1 MKKVFTI
8 ALVVSAFLMAETTI
22 EAQTLKNLLKKAT
35 SEVTTVENV
44 SAATSNG
51 KQAGAALKSLYT
63 QYKAD
68 GKMDMSNLT
77 NIMNLATLAN
87 NVQGLKGQDN
97 KTAFYKDF
105 ASGLILGSGNLVT
118 QVNSEA
124 VVEGLTGLVENVDL
138 SALTTSA
145 TSATEKAAS
154 ALSVASGKAGTAVEN
169 ATEIAESVSSIL
181 NLFK

>member
-1 MKKVFTI
+1 MKKVFAI
-8 ALVVSAFLMAETTI
+8 VLVVSAFLMAETAI

-145 TSATEKAAS
+145 TSAAEKAAS
-154 ALSVASGKAGTAVEN
+154 AITVASGKAGTAVEN

>member
-35 SEVTTVENV
+35 SEVTTVEKV

-118 QVNSEA
+118 QVNSAA

-138 SALTTSA
+138 SALTTTA

>member
-1 MKKVFTI
+1 MKKIFTVI
-8 ALVVSAFLMAETTI
+8 FAVSAFLLVETTAD
-22 EAQTLKNLLKKAT
+22 AQLLKNLLKKAT
-35 SEVTTVENV
+35 NEVTEVETV

-105 ASGLILGSGNLVT
+105 ASGLILGSGSLIT
-118 QVNSEA
+118 QTNSTA
-124 VVEGLTGLVENVDL
+124 VMTGLTDLVSNVDL
-138 SALTTSA
+138 SGLTTAA
-145 TSATEKAAS
+145 TSATAKAATAVNAATS
-154 ALSVASGKAGTAVEN
+154 KAGTAVEN
-169 ATEIAESVSSIL
+169 ATEIASSVSNIL

>member
-1 MKKVFTI
+1 MKKVFAI
-8 ALVVSAFLMAETTI
+8 ALVVSAFLMAETAI

-87 NVQGLKGQDN
+87 NVQGN

-145 TSATEKAAS
+145 TSAAEKAAS
-154 ALSVASGKAGTAVEN
+154 AITVASGKAGTAVEN

>member
-8 ALVVSAFLMAETTI
+8 ALVVSAFLMAETAI

-35 SEVTTVENV
+35 SEVATVENV

-63 QYKAD
+63 QYKTD

-145 TSATEKAAS
+145 TSAAEKAAS
-154 ALSVASGKAGTAVEN
+154 AITVASGKAGTAVEN

>member
-1 MKKVFTI
+1 MKKIFTVI
-8 ALVVSAFLMAETTI
+8 FAVSAFLLAETTAD
-22 EAQTLKNLLKKAT
+22 AQLLKNLLKKAT
-35 SEVTTVENV
+35 NEVTEVATV

-105 ASGLILGSGNLVT
+105 ASGLILGSGSLIT
-118 QVNSEA
+118 QTNSTA
-124 VVEGLTGLVENVDL
+124 VMTGLTDLVSNVDL
-138 SALTTSA
+138 SGLTTAA
-145 TSATEKAAS
+145 TSATAKAATAVNAATS
-154 ALSVASGKAGTAVEN
+154 KAGTAVEN
-169 ATEIAESVSSIL
+169 ATEIASSVSNIL

>member
-35 SEVTTVENV
+35 SEVTTVEKV

-77 NIMNLATLAN
+77 NIMNLATR
-87 NVQGLKGQDN
+87 
-97 KTAFYKDF
+97 
-105 ASGLILGSGNLVT
+105 
-118 QVNSEA
+118 
-124 VVEGLTGLVENVDL
+124 
-138 SALTTSA
+138 
-145 TSATEKAAS
+145 
-154 ALSVASGKAGTAVEN
+154 
-169 ATEIAESVSSIL
+169 EI
-181 NLFK
+181 N

>member
-1 MKKVFTI
+1 MI
-8 ALVVSAFLMAETTI
+8 VVTLTAFLAVESTAD
-22 EAQTLKNLLKKAT
+22 AQLLKNLLKKTTSETTVVDAITPAT
-35 SEVTTVENV
+35 S
-44 SAATSNG
+44 SG
-51 KQAGAALKSLYT
+51 KAAGAALKSLYT

-105 ASGLILGSGNLVT
+105 ASGLILGSGSLIT
-118 QVNSEA
+118 QTNSTA
-124 VVEGLTGLVENVDL
+124 VMTGLTDLVSNVDL
-138 SALTTSA
+138 SGLTTAA
-145 TSATEKAAS
+145 TSATAKAATAVNAATS
-154 ALSVASGKAGTAVEN
+154 KAGTAVEN
-169 ATEIAESVSSIL
+169 ATEIASSVSNIL

>member
-1 MKKVFTI
+1 MKKVFAI
-8 ALVVSAFLMAETTI
+8 ALAVSAFLMAETAS
-22 EAQTLKNLLKKAT
+22 EAQVLKSLLKKAT
-35 SEVTTVENV
+35 SEVTAVENV
-44 SAATSNG
+44 TTATSNG

-97 KTAFYKDF
+97 KSAFYKDF
-105 ASGLILGSGNLVT
+105 ASGLILGSGNLIT
-118 QVNSEA
+118 QVNSDA

-154 ALSVASGKAGTAVEN
+154 AITVASGKAGTAVEN